1 MIQAG
6 RRLRSIKHE
15 DQFAARY
22 LEDFIRRSQQRLQ
35 RPNNLPF
42 TVHPHHQ
49 TIMPTEKVEII
60 NTQAADSLLRT
71 AL

>member
-1 MIQAG
+1 MVQADDG
-6 RRLRSIKHE
+6 SGPSSTRISSLPGI
-15 DQFAARY
+15 
-22 LEDFIRRSQQRLQ
+22 EDFIRRSQQRLQ

-42 TVHPHHQ
+42 TVHAHHQ

>member
-22 LEDFIRRSQQRLQ
+22 TEDFIRRSQQRLQ

-42 TVHPHHQ
+42 TVHP
-49 TIMPTEKVEII
+49 II
-60 NTQAADSLLRT
+60 RP
-71 AL
+71 